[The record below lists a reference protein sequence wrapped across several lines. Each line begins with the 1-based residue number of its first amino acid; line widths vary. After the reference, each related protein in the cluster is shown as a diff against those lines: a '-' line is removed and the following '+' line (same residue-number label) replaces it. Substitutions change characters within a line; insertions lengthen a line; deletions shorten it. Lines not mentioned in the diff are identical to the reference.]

1 MEMKRNPLA
10 GTGKVYSFTLKQL
23 LCKKAWIITTVLIGA
38 LFLIGIPLIFWGIS
52 AAANDDDG
60 EDTDK
65 PTVKTV
71 LVADETEGTA
81 DYNLLKAI
89 GYEDVS
95 YTSYDN
101 AEAAVAAVS
110 DADSTLVLR
119 ITKSDGTYLITAIL
133 PEDTALSR
141 SAASAFA
148 DFVSSNFKTVLMEKA
163 QLSPEAAALLSV
175 PISSAVSELK
185 EDASDNQDDDENG
198 MKEVFRFVIP
208 FMMVMLMYMM
218 VILYGQSMANSVMLE
233 KTSKLMETILT
244 AVHPVALMTGKLFA
258 TATAAVLQILIW
270 LGCLLGGIFGGALF
284 ALKMIPDTQ
293 NSTVQ
298 TIDMIADNSGS
309 IFSVPGI
316 ILALLII
323 ALSFLLYLC
332 LGAVSGAMASKTED
346 LAKTNYV
353 FILVILAS
361 FFLCLS
367 FPSPETAPE
376 SGMSLVSSAAWLQ
389 YFPFTSVFVT
399 PGRLILGDLGIG
411 PALGAVACMLLGVAL
426 LIWLAAVIYKALV
439 LYRGTPPTPKTLLS
453 MIRQS
458 KEAKSAK

>member
-10 GTGKVYSFTLKQL
+10 GTGKVYSFTLKQM
-23 LCKKAWIITTVLIGA
+23 LCKKAWIITTALIGA
-38 LFLIGIPLIFWGIS
+38 LFLIGIPLVFWGIS
-52 AAANDDDG
+52 AAANDDE

-71 LVADETEGTA
+71 LVADETEGEA

-89 GYEDVS
+89 GYEDVT
-95 YTSYDN
+95 YTAYDT

-119 ITKSDGTYLITAIL
+119 VTKSDGTYLITAIL

-141 SAASAFA
+141 SDASAFA
-148 DFVSSNFKTVLMEKA
+148 NFVSSNFKTVLMEKA

-175 PISSAVSELK
+175 PISSSVSELK
-185 EDASDNQDDDENG
+185 EDSADDDTDDDG
-198 MKEVFRFVIP
+198 MKSFFRTLIP

-258 TATAAVLQILIW
+258 TATAAILQILIW
-270 LGCLLGGIFGGALF
+270 LGCLLGGIFGGAFF

-293 NSTVQ
+293 NATVQ
-298 TIDMIADNSGS
+298 TVDMIAENSGS
-309 IFSVPGI
+309 IFSLSGI
-316 ILALLII
+316 FLALLLI

-367 FPSPETAPE
+367 FPSPETA
-376 SGMSLVSSAAWLQ
+376 SGSEVTFVSTAAWLQ

-399 PGRLILGDLGIG
+399 PGRLILGDLGLG
-411 PALGAVACMLLGVAL
+411 PALGAVACMLIGVAL
-426 LIWLAAVIYKALV
+426 LIWIAAVIYKALV
-439 LYRGTPPTPKTLLS
+439 LYRGTPPTPKALLA
-453 MIRQS
+453 MIRQN